1 MRPLKVLRVSTLP
14 ILPSLSSIL
23 HMRNREKYTDG
34 GKFSQILCLA
44 FHFQQCRGDQQQDEC
59 KLLAKQQV
67 NLFLRNAESQSKI
80 KSIDKRLLTSQISR
94 KIPFLS
100 SELTF
105 KIRYTKI
112 LSKQTVPSI
121 WKKICLISVSRE

>member
-67 NLFLRNAESQSKI
+67 NLFLRTAESQSKI

-94 KIPFLS
+94 NPNFFPTLPHKTTLS
-100 SELTF
+100 LFSPE
-105 KIRYTKI
+105 IIENDSYPRY
-112 LSKQTVPSI
+112 
-121 WKKICLISVSRE
+121 CLFGFFRV